1 MDPWMS
7 KCCPSFFPFFFP
19 LPFKLMAFLSLFQ
32 EQKHILAKP
41 DCQEDKFLFSGWVG
55 LLEKFHFNWKMDSFT
70 SWHGF
75 LGQHSTTPWLPSS
88 KWWRGLQW
96 GKSCLRLEDLRTSE
110 DKLSVLINLR
120 HTPFFPKGPD
130 PGILLIPSLE
140 RWVFVPILWAYLGIC
155 SLTCSLMQVSSS
167 ISSH

>member
-1 MDPWMS
+1 MDTWMS
-7 KCCPSFFPFFFP
+7 KCCPSFFP
-19 LPFKLMAFLSLFQ
+19 LMAFLSLFQ

-88 KWWRGLQW
+88 KRGRGLQW
-96 GKSCLRLEDLRTSE
+96 EESCIRWEDLRTAE
-110 DKLSVLINLR
+110 DKLSVLNLGC
-120 HTPFFPKGPD
+120 TPFFPKDPD

-140 RWVFVPILWAYLGIC
+140 RWVFLSILWAYMGIC
-155 SLTCSLMQVSSS
+155 SLTCSFMQVGSS